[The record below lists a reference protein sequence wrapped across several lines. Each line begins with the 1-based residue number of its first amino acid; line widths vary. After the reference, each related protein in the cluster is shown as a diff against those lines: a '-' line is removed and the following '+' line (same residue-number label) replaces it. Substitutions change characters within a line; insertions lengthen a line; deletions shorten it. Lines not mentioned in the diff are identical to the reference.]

1 MTLYQKI
8 LKRLYSRIILI
19 AILLLLGY
27 INLPMGKP
35 IYKPEKLV
43 AYFDKVEK
51 LTGNNA
57 VRRDENNNYN
67 KLPQDYSDMLGWEE
81 LTSITKK
88 AWQMVQNKNSSIIY
102 AENYGQAGAICV
114 IGKRYN
120 LPNALSFSDNFR
132 FWLPKSFSTEITE
145 VIYINDEVGEDV
157 RELFMDIQEVGKISN
172 PLAREFGTTVYLCR
186 NPKRSFNKFWEEVIN
201 RQE

>member
-1 MTLYQKI
+1 
-8 LKRLYSRIILI
+8 
-19 AILLLLGY
+19 
-27 INLPMGKP
+27 
-35 IYKPEKLV
+35 
-43 AYFDKVEK
+43 
-51 LTGNNA
+51 
-57 VRRDENNNYN
+57 
-67 KLPQDYSDMLGWEE
+67 
-81 LTSITKK
+81 
-88 AWQMVQNKNSSIIY
+88 MVQNKNSSIIY

-201 RQE
+201 SQE